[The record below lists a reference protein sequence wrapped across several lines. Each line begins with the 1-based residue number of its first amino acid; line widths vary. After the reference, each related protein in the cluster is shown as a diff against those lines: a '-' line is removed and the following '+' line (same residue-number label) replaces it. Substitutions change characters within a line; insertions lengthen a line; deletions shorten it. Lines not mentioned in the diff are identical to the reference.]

1 LNIDFLLNN
10 ASRPIYENAD
20 NSHFSLFNGL
30 QSQGS
35 QSEEDIHSKFDDK
48 IYFSSGNAPPEETYE
63 NGVYFGNGHAA
74 TKTIKTK
81 LISVL
86 IILHPKKPISRLY
99 QKELK
104 KISIEAKVIKMKRE
118 RCP

>member
-48 IYFSSGNAPPEETYE
+48 IYSSSGNAPPEETYE

-74 TKTIKTK
+74 IKTIN
-81 LISVL
+81 
-86 IILHPKKPISRLY
+86 PKKPISRLY

-118 RCP
+118 TCP